1 MSKVV
6 KKIGRSI
13 KKVVKGVA
21 KGVKKVWKKI
31 KQSKVLKVI
40 ATAALIYFGGA
51 ALMGGIG
58 GAAGGGGIS
67 GALSGAAQGM
77 GNAWGSLSAAGSSVM
92 SGNFG
97 AAGSNLMA
105 GVQGQT
111 INAATGAVT
120 GVASGGANALL
131 ANTPITQAGARGF
144 ELAAGRTSPLNP
156 ASGVA
161 SEASKN
167 ALRQRL
173 GMGLPEVA
181 TQGLQEGA
189 KQGLLGTV
197 MSSPYT
203 APALISTGGNMI
215 AGYAQGAQQQE
226 MLDQQQQQQEEQR
239 DIYNANVGT
248 VLNMPVFN
256 PQTGRYE
263 TPQNTTT
270 LGV

>member
-6 KKIGRSI
+6 KKVGRSI

-21 KGVKKVWKKI
+21 KGVKKVWKKV
-31 KQSKVLKVI
+31 KQSKVLKAI
-40 ATAALIYFGGA
+40 AVAALVYFGGA
-51 ALMGGIG
+51 ALMGSIG

-77 GNAWGSLSAAGSSVM
+77 GNAWSSIGAAGSSVM
-92 SGNFG
+92 GGNFG

-111 INAATGAVT
+111 INAATGAAT
-120 GVASGGANALL
+120 GVVSGGGNALL
-131 ANTPITQAGARGF
+131 AGRNIASVPGMTGANLGFNAGGATNAATSAATSALTTPVAPTRG
-144 ELAAGRTSPLNP
+144 LI
-156 ASGVA
+156 
-161 SEASKN
+161 
-167 ALRQRL
+167 
-173 GMGLPEVA
+173 
-181 TQGLQEGA
+181 
-189 KQGLLGTV
+189 GTM
-197 MSSPYT
+197 MSSKYT

-215 AGYAQGAQQQE
+215 SGYAQGAQQQE
-226 MLDQQQQQQEEQR
+226 MLDQQREQEQERR
-239 DIYNANVGT
+239 DIYGQNVGA

-270 LGV
+270 LGG

>member
-13 KKVVKGVA
+13 GKVVKGVA
-21 KGVKKVWKKI
+21 KGVKKVWKKV
-31 KQSKVLKVI
+31 KQSKVLKAI
-40 ATAALIYFGGA
+40 AIAALVYFGGA

-77 GNAWGSLSAAGSSVM
+77 GNAWSSIGAAGSSAM
-92 SGNFG
+92 SGNFS

-131 ANTPITQAGARGF
+131 ANPGVANIPGMKGINTGGATQAYGATNAATSAAV
-144 ELAAGRTSPLNP
+144 ELGKQ
-156 ASGVA
+156 
-161 SEASKN
+161 EAK
-167 ALRQRL
+167 
-173 GMGLPEVA
+173 
-181 TQGLQEGA
+181 
-189 KQGLLGTV
+189 KGLLGTM

-215 AGYAQGAQQQE
+215 SGYAQGAQQQE
-226 MLDQQQQQQEEQR
+226 MLDQQQEQELERR
-239 DIYNANVGT
+239 DIYDQNVGA

-263 TPQNTTT
+263 TPRNTTT
-270 LGV
+270 LGG

>member
-6 KKIGRSI
+6 KKVGRSI

-21 KGVKKVWKKI
+21 KGVKKVWKKV
-31 KQSKVLKVI
+31 KQSKVLKAI
-40 ATAALIYFGGA
+40 AIAALVYFGGA
-51 ALMGGIG
+51 ALMGSIG

-77 GNAWGSLSAAGSSVM
+77 GNAWSSISAAGSSVM
-92 SGNFG
+92 GGNFS
-97 AAGSNLMA
+97 AAGTNLMA
-105 GVQGQT
+105 GVKGQT
-111 INAATGAVT
+111 INAATGAAT

-131 ANTPITQAGARGF
+131 AGQNIASVPGMTGANLGFNAGGATN
-144 ELAAGRTSPLNP
+144 AATS
-156 ASGVA
+156 AA
-161 SEASKN
+161 A
-167 ALRQRL
+167 QL
-173 GMGLPEVA
+173 GQ
-181 TQGLQEGA
+181 QGLQEAG
-189 KQGLLGTV
+189 KKGLIGTM

-215 AGYAQGAQQQE
+215 SGYAQGAQQQE
-226 MLDQQQQQQEEQR
+226 MLDQQREQEQERR
-239 DIYNANVGT
+239 DIYGQNVGA

-270 LGV
+270 LGG

>member
-13 KKVVKGVA
+13 GKVVKGVA
-21 KGVKKVWKKI
+21 KGVKKVWKKV

-40 ATAALIYFGGA
+40 ATAALVYFGGA

-77 GNAWGSLSAAGSSVM
+77 GNAWSSIGAAGSSVM
-92 SGNFG
+92 GGNFS

-131 ANTPITQAGARGF
+131 ANTGT
-144 ELAAGRTSPLNP
+144 AAGTGAAGGNAL
-156 ASGVA
+156 ASQA
-161 SEASKN
+161 SRD
-167 ALRQRL
+167 ALRQTL
-173 GMGLPEVA
+173 GLPQVLTE
-181 TQGLQEGA
+181 GLKEEG
-189 KQGLLGTV
+189 KKGLLGTM

-215 AGYAQGAQQQE
+215 SGYAQGAQQQE
-226 MLDQQQQQQEEQR
+226 MLDQQREQEQERR
-239 DIYNANVGT
+239 DIYGQNVGA
-248 VLNMPVFN
+248 VLNMPIFN

-263 TPQNTTT
+263 APQNTTI
-270 LGV
+270 LGG

>member
-40 ATAALIYFGGA
+40 AVAALIYFGGA

-105 GVQGQT
+105 
-111 INAATGAVT
+111 AKK
-120 GVASGGANALL
+120 
-131 ANTPITQAGARGF
+131 NTPIMI
-144 ELAAGRTSPLNP
+144 NI
-156 ASGVA
+156 
-161 SEASKN
+161 SEIGIPRFNKN
-167 ALRQRL
+167 TIKITKVVTPNSSRISL
-173 GMGLPEVA
+173 G
-181 TQGLQEGA
+181 
-189 KQGLLGTV
+189 
-197 MSSPYT
+197 
-203 APALISTGGNMI
+203 I
-215 AGYAQGAQQQE
+215 
-226 MLDQQQQQQEEQR
+226 
-239 DIYNANVGT
+239 
-248 VLNMPVFN
+248 
-256 PQTGRYE
+256 
-263 TPQNTTT
+263 
-270 LGV
+270 

>member
-13 KKVVKGVA
+13 GKVVKGVA
-21 KGVKKVWKKI
+21 KGVKKVWKKV

-40 ATAALIYFGGA
+40 ATAALVYFGGA

-77 GNAWGSLSAAGSSVM
+77 GNAWSSIGAAGSSAM
-92 SGNFG
+92 GGNFS

-131 ANTPITQAGARGF
+131 ANPGVANIPGMTGINTGGATQAYGATNAATSAAV
-144 ELAAGRTSPLNP
+144 ELGKQ
-156 ASGVA
+156 
-161 SEASKN
+161 EAK
-167 ALRQRL
+167 
-173 GMGLPEVA
+173 
-181 TQGLQEGA
+181 
-189 KQGLLGTV
+189 KGLLGTM

-215 AGYAQGAQQQE
+215 SGYAQGAQQQE
-226 MLDQQQQQQEEQR
+226 MLDQQQEQELERR
-239 DIYNANVGT
+239 DIYDQNVGA

-263 TPQNTTT
+263 TPRNTTT
-270 LGV
+270 LGG

>member
-13 KKVVKGVA
+13 KKVVKGVV
-21 KGVKKVWKKI
+21 KGVKKVWKKV
-31 KQSKVLKVI
+31 KQSKVLKVL
-40 ATAALIYFGGA
+40 AVAALIYFGGA

-77 GNAWGSLSAAGSSVM
+77 GNAWSSLSAAGSSVM
-92 SGNFG
+92 GGNFS

-111 INAATGAVT
+111 INAATGAAT
-120 GVASGGANALL
+120 GVVSGGVNGLL
-131 ANTPITQAGARGF
+131 ANTAP
-144 ELAAGRTSPLNP
+144 AAGTSAAGVSNI
-156 ASGVA
+156 ASGMAANGAAVPA
-161 SEASKN
+161 GNAALGLGQEA
-167 ALRQRL
+167 
-173 GMGLPEVA
+173 
-181 TQGLQEGA
+181 A
-189 KQGLLGTV
+189 KQGLLGTM

-226 MLDQQQQQQEEQR
+226 MLDQQAQRAQEER
-239 DIYNANVGT
+239 DLYGENVGT
-248 VLNMPVFN
+248 VINMPVFN

-263 TPQNTTT
+263 YPQNETNG
-270 LGV
+270 LGG

>member
-40 ATAALIYFGGA
+40 AVAALIYFGGA

-144 ELAAGRTSPLNP
+144 ELAAGAGPLNP

-167 ALRQRL
+167 ALRQTL

-181 TQGLQEGA
+181 TQVAQEGA
-189 KQGLLGTV
+189 KKGLIGTV

-203 APALISTGGNMI
+203 APALIATGGNMI
-215 AGYAQGAQQQE
+215 SGYAQGAQQQE

-263 TPQNTTT
+263 TPRNTTT
-270 LGV
+270 LGG

>member
-13 KKVVKGVA
+13 GKVVKGVA
-21 KGVKKVWKKI
+21 TGVKKVWKKVQ
-31 KQSKVLKVI
+31 QSKVLKII

-77 GNAWGSLSAAGSSVM
+77 GNAWSSLSAAGSSVM
-92 SGNFG
+92 SGNFS

-105 GVQGQT
+105 GAQGQT

-131 ANTPITQAGARGF
+131 ANTGT
-144 ELAAGRTSPLNP
+144 AAGTG
-156 ASGVA
+156 AAAQGVPGYV
-161 SEASKN
+161 
-167 ALRQRL
+167 Q
-173 GMGLPEVA
+173 GA
-181 TQGLQEGA
+181 TQTYGA
-189 KQGLLGTV
+189 ANPVANAAVQLGTEEAKKGLLGTI

-226 MLDQQQQQQEEQR
+226 MLDQQTQRAQEER
-239 DIYNANVGT
+239 DLYGQNVGA
-248 VLNMPVFN
+248 VIDMPVFN

-263 TPQNTTT
+263 YPQNQLNG
-270 LGV
+270 LGG

>member
-13 KKVVKGVA
+13 GKVVKGVA
-21 KGVKKVWKKI
+21 KGVKKVWKKV
-31 KQSKVLKVI
+31 KQSKVLKII
-40 ATAALIYFGGA
+40 AIAALIYFGGA

-77 GNAWGSLSAAGSSVM
+77 GNAWSSLSAAGSSVM
-92 SGNFG
+92 GGNFS
-97 AAGSNLMA
+97 AAGSNVMA

-131 ANTPITQAGARGF
+131 ANTGT
-144 ELAAGRTSPLNP
+144 AAGTGAAAGTS
-156 ASGVA
+156 AAAQGVP
-161 SEASKN
+161 SFV
-167 ALRQRL
+167 Q
-173 GMGLPEVA
+173 GA
-181 TQGLQEGA
+181 TQTYGPANAATSAAVELGKEEA
-189 KQGLLGTV
+189 KKGLLGTM
-197 MSSPYT
+197 MSSKYT

-215 AGYAQGAQQQE
+215 SGYAQGAQQQE
-226 MLDQQQQQQEEQR
+226 MLDQQQEQEQERR
-239 DIYNANVGT
+239 DIYGQNVGA
-248 VLNMPVFN
+248 VFNMPVFN

-263 TPQNTTT
+263 TPQNTTF
-270 LGV
+270 LGG

>member
-13 KKVVKGVA
+13 KKVVKGVV
-21 KGVKKVWKKI
+21 KGVKKVWKKV

-77 GNAWGSLSAAGSSVM
+77 GNAWSSLSAAGSSVM
-92 SGNFG
+92 GGNFS

-111 INAATGAVT
+111 INAATGPAT
-120 GVASGGANALL
+120 GVVSGGVNGLL
-131 ANTPITQAGARGF
+131 ANTGT
-144 ELAAGRTSPLNP
+144 AAGTS
-156 ASGVA
+156 AAGVSNIA
-161 SEASKN
+161 PGMAKMGATNVVNSTA
-167 ALRQRL
+167 AQL
-173 GMGLPEVA
+173 GQ
-181 TQGLQEGA
+181 QGLQEAG
-189 KQGLLGTV
+189 KKGLLGTM

-226 MLDQQQQQQEEQR
+226 MLDQQAQRAQEER
-239 DIYNANVGT
+239 DLYGENVGT
-248 VLNMPVFN
+248 VINMPVFN

-263 TPQNTTT
+263 YPQNETNG
-270 LGV
+270 LGG

>member
-13 KKVVKGVA
+13 GKVVKGVA
-21 KGVKKVWKKI
+21 KGVKKVWKKV

-40 ATAALIYFGGA
+40 ATAALVYFGGA

-67 GALSGAAQGM
+67 GAISGAAQGM
-77 GNAWGSLSAAGSSVM
+77 GNAWSSIGAAGSSAM
-92 SGNFG
+92 GGNFS

-131 ANTPITQAGARGF
+131 ANTGT
-144 ELAAGRTSPLNP
+144 AAGTG
-156 ASGVA
+156 AAAQGVPGFV
-161 SEASKN
+161 
-167 ALRQRL
+167 Q
-173 GMGLPEVA
+173 GA
-181 TQGLQEGA
+181 TQTYGPANAVANTAVELGKQEA
-189 KQGLLGTV
+189 KKGLLGTM

-215 AGYAQGAQQQE
+215 SGYAQGAQQQE
-226 MLDQQQQQQEEQR
+226 MLDQQREQEQERR
-239 DIYNANVGT
+239 DIYGQNVGA
-248 VLNMPVFN
+248 VLNMPIFN

-263 TPQNTTT
+263 APQNTTI
-270 LGV
+270 LGG

>member
-6 KKIGRSI
+6 KKVGRSI

-21 KGVKKVWKKI
+21 KGVKKVWKKV
-31 KQSKVLKVI
+31 KQSKVLKAI
-40 ATAALIYFGGA
+40 AVAALVYFGGA

-77 GNAWGSLSAAGSSVM
+77 GNAWSSIGAAGSSVM
-92 SGNFG
+92 GGNFS
-97 AAGSNLMA
+97 AAGTNLMA
-105 GVQGQT
+105 GVKGQT
-111 INAATGAVT
+111 INAATGAAT
-120 GVASGGANALL
+120 GVVSGGGNALL
-131 ANTPITQAGARGF
+131 AGRNIASVPGMTGANLGFNAGGATN
-144 ELAAGRTSPLNP
+144 AATST
-156 ASGVA
+156 AA
-161 SEASKN
+161 
-167 ALRQRL
+167 QL
-173 GMGLPEVA
+173 GQ
-181 TQGLQEGA
+181 QGLQEAG
-189 KQGLLGTV
+189 KKGLIGTM

-215 AGYAQGAQQQE
+215 SGYAQGAQQQE
-226 MLDQQQQQQEEQR
+226 MLDQQREQEQERR
-239 DIYNANVGT
+239 DIYGQNVGA

-270 LGV
+270 LGG

>member
-1 MSKVV
+1 
-6 KKIGRSI
+6 
-13 KKVVKGVA
+13 
-21 KGVKKVWKKI
+21 
-31 KQSKVLKVI
+31 
-40 ATAALIYFGGA
+40 
-51 ALMGGIG
+51 
-58 GAAGGGGIS
+58 
-67 GALSGAAQGM
+67 
-77 GNAWGSLSAAGSSVM
+77 M

-131 ANTPITQAGARGF
+131 ANAGA
-144 ELAAGRTSPLNP
+144 AANT
-156 ASGVA
+156 GVA
-161 SEASKN
+161 ATTSTAGGNAVASQASRN
-167 ALRQRL
+167 MLRQTL
-173 GMGLPEVA
+173 GLPEVA
-181 TQGLQEGA
+181 TQVAQEGA
-189 KQGLLGTV
+189 KKGLLGTV

-226 MLDQQQQQQEEQR
+226 MLNQQQEQQEEQR
-239 DIYNANVGT
+239 NIFNANVGT